1 MESLNGKIF
10 DWIFGFAHR
19 SMWLDQ
25 LGIFLADYLAYIL
38 ILSALVLIFTE
49 PGWKRRI
56 FFFSQMVI
64 VFILGRGILVEAI
77 HFFYPVLRP
86 FDALGFTPLVP
97 ESGSAFPSGHATMFF
112 GLAVVMFYINKK
124 WGVWYFILAA
134 LMAVARVFA
143 GVHWPFDVIAGALIG
158 TACGILVHYLVEAYF
173 KKIEIKDPENSEN

>member
-1 MESLNGKIF
+1 MESLNINVF
-10 DWIFGFAHR
+10 NSIFGLAHR

-86 FDALGFTPLVP
+86 FDALGFTPLIS
-97 ESGSAFPSGHATMFF
+97 ESGFAFPSGHATMFF

-124 WGVWYFILAA
+124 WGVW
-134 LMAVARVFA
+134 
-143 GVHWPFDVIAGALIG
+143 
-158 TACGILVHYLVEAYF
+158 
-173 KKIEIKDPENSEN
+173 

>member
-1 MESLNGKIF
+1 MENLNGKIIE
-10 DWIFGFAHR
+10 WIFSFAHR

-25 LGIFLADYLAYIL
+25 LGIFLAEYLPYIL

-86 FDALGFTPLVP
+86 FAELGFTPLIS
-97 ESGSAFPSGHATMFF
+97 ESGFAFPSGHATMFF
-112 GLAVVMFYINKK
+112 GLAMVMFYINKK
-124 WGVWYFILAA
+124 WGVWYFIC
-134 LMAVARVFA
+134 
-143 GVHWPFDVIAGALIG
+143 W
-158 TACGILVHYLVEAYF
+158 TADA
-173 KKIEIKDPENSEN
+173 KSNSP